1 MKVIEKRVESMKFDY
16 EWVKNPEIYQVN
28 RLAAHSNHAY
38 YRTLGEVAT
47 NQSSYRTSLNG
58 LWKFHYAMNYEQ
70 AIAGF
75 ETASYDCRSWAE
87 IQVPGHLQMQG
98 YGKCQYVNVQY
109 PWEGHEEV
117 HPGQIPT
124 RYNPV
129 GSYVKYFRLPE
140 AMMGKPVF
148 ISFQGVESA
157 LAVWLNGTFIGYSED
172 SFTPAEFDL
181 SKAII
186 QGENKLAVQVFQYS
200 SGSWLEDQDFWRF
213 SGIFRDV
220 YLYTIP
226 QVHVEDV
233 FIKTL
238 FEENNFS
245 RSTLWVEMKLHSGKT
260 AQIMGELY
268 DHGSKVAELPMTT
281 VSGNGVMNVSVNSPK
296 LWSAEHPHLYELQ
309 LYVHDELGNPMEIIK
324 QSVGFRHF
332 QLKDGLM
339 KLNGQRI
346 VFKGVNRHEFS
357 CIHGRAIT
365 EEEMLQDVINM
376 KCHNINAVRTSHY
389 PNQPR
394 FYELCDIYGL
404 YVIDETNLETHGTW
418 QVPHLIEEEVLPKN
432 RPEWHDVVVDRANS
446 MLQRDKNHPSILIW
460 SCGNESNGGKNIYD
474 MSQLFRQYDES
485 RLVHYE
491 GVMHDRSYNATSDME
506 SQMYT
511 TAENIKKFLDEHKEK
526 PFICCEYTHSMGNS
540 NGAMHKYTDLSDVE
554 PRYQGGFI
562 WDYVDQTI
570 LTKDRYGKEYLA
582 YGGDFDDRPNDNNF
596 CGNGI
601 MFGNRKCTP
610 KIQEVKYNYQNIS
623 VEVEQD
629 KITVYNKALF
639 TNTSEYEC
647 NVEVAFDGITSCSYQ
662 LMTDVKPLS
671 SKSYK
676 LREVETDGTK
686 EVTVTVS
693 FVLKEDT
700 CWAKKGHEVAFGQG
714 IFNDRGHEAVRADN
728 TQETVQLVDQKESK
742 YTIPYSLNVVESQNN
757 IGIHGDEF
765 ETLFNRNNGLISY
778 RYGGRE
784 MMKATPKPN
793 FWRAPTDN
801 DQGNQMPFRYAQW
814 KVASLYG
821 RASKMTYIREEHS
834 VTLRYLYDLPTT
846 PASNCTLSYT
856 VTGDGKVKMELDYA
870 PTEGLSDLPEFG
882 VLFKLPCDYDTVTWY
897 GRGPE
902 ENYADRKHGTRVGI
916 FTKKVVDQVTEYVNP
931 QECGNV
937 TDVRYAKIYDKNKV
951 GLLFTSDCF
960 ELNVTPYTPHELENA
975 THHYELPPIHY
986 TVVRINAA
994 QMGIAGD
1001 DSWGART
1008 HEEYLLPNNK
1018 NYHLEFTFCGFYK
1031 K

>member
-1 MKVIEKRVESMKFDY
+1 MKFNYD
-16 EWVKNPEIYQVN
+16 WVKNPEVYQVN
-28 RLAAHSNHAY
+28 RLEAHSNHAY
-38 YRTLGEVAT
+38 YRTLSEVT
-47 NQSSYRTSLNG
+47 LNQTSYRTSLNG
-58 LWKFHYAMNYEQ
+58 LWKFHYALNHEQ
-70 AIAGF
+70 TIPDF
-75 ETASYDCRSWAE
+75 EAVGYDCRSWNE
-87 IQVPGHLQMQG
+87 IKVPGHIQMQG

-109 PWEGHEEV
+109 PWDGHEEV
-117 HPGQIPT
+117 HPGEIPS

-140 AMMGKPVF
+140 SMMGQPVF

-157 LAVWLNGTFIGYSED
+157 FAVWLNGTFIGYSED

-181 SKAII
+181 SKAIL

-200 SGSWLEDQDFWRF
+200 SGSWLEDQDFFRF

-220 YLYTIP
+220 YLYTVP
-226 QVHVEDV
+226 QLHIEDL

-238 FEENNFS
+238 FDETNFK
-245 RSTLWVEMKLHSGKT
+245 RSTLSVEVKLLNGKT
-260 AQIMGELY
+260 AQITGELH
-268 DHGSKVAELPMTT
+268 DHGGKVAELPMTT
-281 VSGNGVMNVSVNSPK
+281 VAGKGTLSVSVNEPK
-296 LWSAEHPHLYELQ
+296 LWSAEHPYLYELQ
-309 LYVHDELGNPMEIIK
+309 LYVHDESGNPMEIIK

-332 QLKDGLM
+332 QMKDGLM
-339 KLNGQRI
+339 KLNGKRI

-357 CIHGRAIT
+357 CISGRAIT
-365 EEEMLQDVINM
+365 EEEMIEDVRNM

-389 PNQPR
+389 PNHPR
-394 FYELCDIYGL
+394 FYELCDTYGL
-404 YVIDETNLETHGTW
+404 YVIDEANLETHGTW
-418 QVPHLIEEEVLPKN
+418 QVPFYHEEDVLPKN
-432 RPEWHDVVVDRANS
+432 RPEWHDAVVDRAKN
-446 MLQRDKNHPSILIW
+446 MMHRDKNHPCILIW

-474 MSQLFRQYDES
+474 MSQTFREYDET

-491 GVMHDRSYNATSDME
+491 GVMHDRTYNETSDME

-511 TAENIKKFLDEHKEK
+511 TVENIKKFLEEHKEK

-540 NGAMHKYTDLSDVE
+540 NGAMHKYTDLTDIE

-570 LTKDRYGKEYLA
+570 LTKDHYGKEYLA

-601 MFGNRKCTP
+601 VFGDRKCTP
-610 KIQEVKYNYQNIS
+610 KIQEVKFNYQNIS
-623 VEVEQD
+623 VEVEED
-629 KITVYNKALF
+629 KITVHNKSLF

-647 NVEVAFDGITSCSYQ
+647 NVVVAFEGVPVCSYQ
-662 LMTDVKPLS
+662 LMTDVNPLS

-676 LREVETDGTK
+676 LREFETDCKK
-686 EVTVTVS
+686 EITVTVS

-714 IFNDRGHEAVRADN
+714 IFNWKGQAVANDTNTGEAV
-728 TQETVQLVDQKESK
+728 QTVAQVESSAQL
-742 YTIPYSLNVVESQNN
+742 PYSLNVVESQSN

-765 ETLFNRNNGLISY
+765 ELLFSRGSGLISY
-778 RYGGRE
+778 RYGNRE
-784 MMKATPKPN
+784 MMKAIPRPN

-801 DQGNQMPFRYAQW
+801 DRGNHMAARYGQW
-814 KVASLYG
+814 KLASMY
-821 RASKMTYIREEHS
+821 AEPVQMTYRKEES
-834 VTLRYLYDLPTT
+834 TVILSYEYNLPTT
-846 PASNCTLSYT
+846 PVSNCKLTYT
-856 VTGDGKVKMELDYA
+856 VTGDGKVKMELDYT

-902 ENYADRKHGTRVGI
+902 ENYADRKHGARLGI
-916 FTKKVVDQVTEYVNP
+916 FTKKVVDQVTDYIYP

-937 TDVRYAKIYDKNKV
+937 TDVRYAKVYDNSKI
-951 GLLFTSDCF
+951 GLIFTGDCF
-960 ELNVTPYTPHELENA
+960 ELNATPYTPHELENA
-975 THHYELPPIHY
+975 THPYELPPIHY
-986 TVVRINAA
+986 TVIRINAA

-1018 NYHLEFTFCGFYK
+1018 DYHLEFTFCGFCE
-1031 K
+1031 